1 MEVKLNS
8 VRTGKKRKN
17 LLPKKKNRYR
27 GRTFLSLILMDCFQL
42 ETSNFFLISDF
53 LSGMSSPASNNIPID
68 LLELVWNVFISHG

>member
-1 MEVKLNS
+1 
-8 VRTGKKRKN
+8 
-17 LLPKKKNRYR
+17 
-27 GRTFLSLILMDCFQL
+27 MDCFQL